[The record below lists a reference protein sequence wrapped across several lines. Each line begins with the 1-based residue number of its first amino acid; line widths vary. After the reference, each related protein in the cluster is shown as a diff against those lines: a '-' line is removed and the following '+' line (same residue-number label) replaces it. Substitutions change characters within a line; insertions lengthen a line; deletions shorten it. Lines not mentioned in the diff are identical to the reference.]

1 MKFQVDRESVDGLV
15 LIDRGSMKELD
26 DELLYAFDILLDR
39 SGKTELIYDFP
50 DEDWHTV
57 WVRETEALRKFCN
70 SGKMIVWL
78 FDEKLKFETIDG
90 VFQTDDALAAS
101 DKWLYAP
108 TGNLLAV
115 TASELIQCLSYPELE
130 MEEVFTVSVP
140 KGWYAISDS
149 GIEEIKYCKGNPC
162 TAVFENIQEA

>member
-26 DELLYAFDILLDR
+26 DDLLYAFDILLDR

-57 WVRETEALRKFCN
+57 WVRETEALRNFCN

-78 FDEKLKFETIDG
+78 FDEKIELETIDG

-108 TGNLLAV
+108 TGDLLAV

-140 KGWYAISDS
+140 KGWYAISDN

-162 TAVFENIQEA
+162 TDVFENIQED

>member
-26 DELLYAFDILLDR
+26 DDLLYAFDILLDR
-39 SGKTELIYDFP
+39 NGLLELIFDFSK
-50 DEDWHTV
+50 EDWHTV

-101 DKWLYAP
+101 DKCDCHNQVYQPLM
-108 TGNLLAV
+108 
-115 TASELIQCLSYPELE
+115 LE
-130 MEEVFTVSVP
+130 
-140 KGWYAISDS
+140 K
-149 GIEEIKYCKGNPC
+149 
-162 TAVFENIQEA
+162 

>member
-1 MKFQVDRESVDGLV
+1 MKFQVDRERGNGLV

-101 DKWLYAP
+101 DKWLY
-108 TGNLLAV
+108 LLAV
-115 TASELIQCLSYPELE
+115 TASELIQCLCYPELE
-130 MEEVFTVSVP
+130 MEEVFTVSIP

-149 GIEEIKYCKGNPC
+149 GIKEIKYCKGNPC